1 MNKDKNKECL
11 LLDSPMLTIEKQE
24 EILKEMRKSVCKIKE
39 NEVYGTGFFGKL
51 PLGGENYI
59 IILITALHVYSKLC
73 LNNISI
79 TLNNNEDYSI
89 DRNESRLIYVDKKKD
104 IAIIEIKSY
113 DKINVHALEFQ
124 VHNKNERNFENLN
137 EKYNKKLAYVL
148 QYPGGKE
155 SQVSYGKLNVVMNN
169 QDNFYIRH
177 KCSTEI
183 GSSGSPI
190 ILLSNSKVIGVHLF
204 GGENNYNEGFFIF
217 EAIDLFKNEYKKKYA
232 KKFTNCKKISK
243 QKNLKKGK
251 INNNTNI
258 NNSKIQKNL
267 DAYKSSL
274 TSQKKDTTN
283 ENSIPKKVMPK
294 NLFKSRKSMNP
305 PLENRNEN
313 NNKSIQNKKKFFD
326 SKIII
331 DNYEDNI
338 NDKKIEFKKTEEI
351 KIICKTF
358 INSKNDKNQ
367 LIIKSKNFLMDC
379 GLNDVENLNINKD
392 LKTLKT
398 N

>member
-1 MNKDKNKECL
+1 
-11 LLDSPMLTIEKQE
+11 
-24 EILKEMRKSVCKIKE
+24 MRKSVCKIKE

-89 DRNESRLIYVDKKKD
+89 DRNESRLIYVDKKND

-124 VHNKNERNFENLN
+124 VHNKNDRNFENFN
-137 EKYNKKLAYVL
+137 EKYNQKLAYVL
-148 QYPGGKE
+148 QYPEGKE
-155 SQVSYGKLNVVMNN
+155 SQVSYGKLNIVMN
-169 QDNFYIRH
+169 QDNFNIRH

-204 GGENNYNEGFFIF
+204 RGPKNYNGGCFIF

-251 INNNTNI
+251 INNKTNI

-267 DAYKSSL
+267 DAYNSSL
-274 TSQKKDTTN
+274 TSQKKNTTN

-294 NLFKSRKSMNP
+294 NLFKSRKSMNSQ
-305 PLENRNEN
+305 LENRNEN
-313 NNKSIQNKKKFFD
+313 NNKSIQNKKNFLIVKLILIIM
-326 SKIII
+326 KIILM
-331 DNYEDNI
+331 
-338 NDKKIEFKKTEEI
+338 I
-351 KIICKTF
+351 KR
-358 INSKNDKNQ
+358 
-367 LIIKSKNFLMDC
+367 
-379 GLNDVENLNINKD
+379 
-392 LKTLKT
+392 
-398 N
+398 